1 MSKKKIIVIQGGTSK
16 EREISLKTA
25 RSCIKAI
32 KKIGYKVI
40 KFDPKFS
47 SIFNIKNIDSNVV
60 FNALHGKDGEDG
72 KIQSFFEYFRKPYT
86 HSGVVSSMI
95 AMNKYFSKQ
104 LFIKNGIKTPD
115 YFYIDEKSYSNIN
128 LAKKIRKSKIKFPAV
143 IKPNHE
149 GSSIGVKICQNLKI
163 LKKEFS
169 VLKKRYQ
176 NLIVETYIPGQE
188 IQVALMGGK
197 AIGAI
202 ELRPKRKF
210 YDYKAKYKKS
220 SKTAHIMPAEIPIKK
235 YKKVLK
241 ISEKANKVLGCK
253 GIVRCDFRF
262 YKGTFFILELN
273 TQPGMTDLS
282 LVPEIAKFAKIPFIK
297 LVKWMINDASL
308 NRWQKSFFYGFF
320 Y

>member
-1 MSKKKIIVIQGGTSK
+1 MSKKKIIVVQGGTSR

-32 KKIGYKVI
+32 KKIGYKVTT
-40 KFDPKFS
+40 FDPKFS
-47 SIFNIKNIDSNVV
+47 SVFDIKTIDSHII
-60 FNALHGKDGEDG
+60 FNALHGKGGEDG

-95 AMNKYFSKQ
+95 AMNKYLSKQ
-104 LFIKNGIKTPD
+104 LFIENKIKTPN
-115 YFYIDEKSYSNIN
+115 YFYIDEKTYPSIN
-128 LAKKIRKSKIKFPAV
+128 FIKKIKENKIKFPVV
-143 IKPNHE
+143 IKPNDE
-149 GSSIGVKICQNLKI
+149 GSSIGVKICKNLKI

-169 VLKKRYQ
+169 ILKKKYT
-176 NLIVETYIPGQE
+176 NLIIETYIPGQE
-188 IQVALMGGK
+188 IQVALMGGR

-220 SKTAHIMPAEIPIKK
+220 SKTAHIMPAEIPAKK
-235 YKKVLK
+235 YKEVLK
-241 ISEKANKVLGCK
+241 ISEKANKVLGCR
-253 GIVRCDFRF
+253 GIARCDFRF

-282 LVPEIAKFAKIPFIK
+282 LVPEIAKFEKIPFVK
-297 LVKWMINDASL
+297 LVKWMIDDASL
-308 NRWQKSFFYGFF
+308 NR
-320 Y
+320 

>member
-16 EREISLKTA
+16 EREISLETA
-25 RSCIKAI
+25 KSCIKAI
-32 KKIGYKVI
+32 KEIGYKVI

-47 SIFNIKNIDSNVV
+47 SIFNIRNIDSDII
-60 FNALHGKDGEDG
+60 FNALHGKNGEDG
-72 KIQSFFEYFRKPYT
+72 KIQCFFEYFRKPYT

-104 LFIKNGIKTPD
+104 LFIKNNIKTPN
-115 YFYIDEKSYSNIN
+115 YFYVDEKSYSSIN
-128 LAKKIRKSKIKFPAV
+128 FAQKIKKSKIKFPV
-143 IKPNHE
+143 VVKPNDE
-149 GSSIGVKICQNLKI
+149 GSSIGVKICKNLKI
-163 LKKEFS
+163 LKKEFN
-169 VLKKRYQ
+169 VLKRKYKS
-176 NLIVETYIPGQE
+176 LIIETYIPGQE

-210 YDYKAKYKKS
+210 YDYKAKYQKS

-235 YKKVLK
+235 YKEVLK

-253 GIVRCDFRF
+253 GIARCDFRF
-262 YKGTFFILELN
+262 CKGTFFILELN

-282 LVPEIAKFAKIPFIK
+282 LVPEIAKFAKISFTK

-308 NRWQKSFFYGFF
+308 NR
-320 Y
+320 

>member
-1 MSKKKIIVIQGGTSK
+1 MSKKKIIVVQGGTSR

-32 KKIGYKVI
+32 KKIGYKVTT
-40 KFDPKFS
+40 FDPKFS
-47 SIFNIKNIDSNVV
+47 SVFDIKTIDSHVI
-60 FNALHGKDGEDG
+60 FNALHGKGGEDG

-95 AMNKYFSKQ
+95 AIVGLFNLPIIKYLSKQ
-104 LFIKNGIKTPD
+104 LFIENKIKTPN
-115 YFYIDEKSYSNIN
+115 YFYIDEKTYPSIN
-128 LAKKIRKSKIKFPAV
+128 FIKKIKENKIKFPVV
-143 IKPNHE
+143 IKPNDE
-149 GSSIGVKICQNLKI
+149 GSSIGVKICKNLKI

-169 VLKKRYQ
+169 ILKKKYT
-176 NLIVETYIPGQE
+176 NLIIETYIPGQE
-188 IQVALMGGK
+188 IQVALMGGR

-220 SKTAHIMPAEIPIKK
+220 SKTSHIMPAEIPAKK
-235 YKKVLK
+235 YKEVLK
-241 ISEKANKVLGCK
+241 ISEKANKVLGCR
-253 GIVRCDFRF
+253 GIARCDFRF

-282 LVPEIAKFAKIPFIK
+282 LVPEIAKFEKIPFVK
-297 LVKWMINDASL
+297 LVKWMIDDASL
-308 NRWQKSFFYGFF
+308 NR
-320 Y
+320 